1 MSIDR
6 GITVTERNFD
16 AKDVKVSITNAD
28 GSVPTVT
35 GWKSTA
41 GSLNGDDAAH
51 TANIV
56 YSADGHYTF
65 SVSYTDKA
73 GNQCK
78 QIAYASGTV
87 ASMDFVIDKVKPVI
101 NVTYDNNSAKNSD
114 YYKAERTATV
124 VITDHNFAA
133 DSNHIKINITATI
146 DGEPVSV
153 PSAGKWDKSGDRYTA
168 KINYV
173 NDAFYTFNIS
183 VTDLAGNASDQFA
196 QHRFYIDTK
205 KPDIDIS
212 IKNNSANKE
221 EVAPVIKY
229 SDVNFDSEEV
239 SITLDGANRNHVD
252 ISKMGKYS
260 DIANGQTF
268 VFDDFEHT
276 KEVDD
281 IYTLTVT
288 LTDKAGN
295 TRTETRRFSVNRFG
309 STFELDSAAREINGQ
324 WIKEPVDVVIHEI
337 NADELTSRKLVL
349 YVNNSPLTLKEGTDY
364 KLDASGGDG
373 EWYQYT
379 YTVFAS
385 NFEKDDAYR
394 LELATEDRAG
404 NRAVSTTNEK
414 NTKVSFVVD
423 KTEPEIKYQNIED
436 NFTYAQENMT
446 VQMRISELNLSKVT
460 VYLDEE
466 LIKTWDGESL
476 DEIIQGDQL
485 FEFDVPGTSTSAH
498 TIRTI
503 AYDKAGHKK
512 TTEVNNFYVTTN
524 IWVRYFNNKPLFFGT
539 TGGAAGII
547 ALIIF
552 IIVSSKR
559 KKSKAAS

>member
-87 ASMDFVIDKVKPVI
+87 ASTDFVIDKVKPVI

-124 VITDHNFAA
+124 VITNHNFAA

-404 NRAVSTTNEK
+404 NCAVSTTNEK

>member
-87 ASMDFVIDKVKPVI
+87 ASTDFVIDKVKPVI

-124 VITDHNFAA
+124 VITNHNFAA

-173 NDAFYTFNIS
+173 NDAFYTFIIS